1 MSTYCVT
8 GGAGFI
14 GSHLC
19 ERLLKLG
26 HRVVCIDNFNG
37 LYDYKI
43 KIANILNSTGKDA
56 TFQFDGQEADLLHL
70 QQAVN
75 GDNYRLAVA
84 DIRHADELAA
94 VFGSERIDAVIHLAA
109 MAGVRPSIADPL
121 LYEDVNV
128 RGTMTV
134 LEAMRK
140 HGVRKWL
147 CASSSSVYG
156 NQTKVPFSETDR
168 VDRSISPYAATKK
181 ACEVLAHTYY
191 HLHGIDTMLL
201 RFFTVYGE
209 RQRPDLAIHKFVGM
223 LDRGEPLTI
232 YGDGSSRRDYTYVGD
247 IVDGIVGALAY
258 VEANESV
265 YEIVNLGTN
274 RTISLLD
281 LVRSVEAALGK
292 EASIRW
298 MPNQPGDVE
307 QTYADISRANELFGY
322 DPQSNFAEGLHRFVN
337 WYRGSSHG
345 QALGHRAD
353 L

>member
-37 LYDYKI
+37 VYDYKI
-43 KIANILNSTGKDA
+43 KIKNILNSTGLET
-56 TFQFDGQEADLLHL
+56 TFQYSNKETDLLHL
-70 QQAVN
+70 QQAVE
-75 GDNYRLAVA
+75 GDSYKLVVA

-94 VFGSERIDAVIHLAA
+94 AFGNERIDAVIHLAA
-109 MAGVRPSIADPL
+109 MAGVRPSIEDPL

-128 RGTMTV
+128 RGTLTV

-156 NQTKVPFSETDR
+156 NQAKVPFSEEDR

-181 ACEVLAHTYY
+181 ACEVLGHTYY
-191 HLHGIDTMLL
+191 HLHDIDTIML

-223 LDRGEPLTI
+223 LDRGEPLTV

-247 IVDGIVGALAY
+247 IVDGMIGALAF
-258 VEANESV
+258 VEGHETV
-265 YEIVNLGTN
+265 YEIVNIGTN
-274 RTISLLD
+274 RTISLLE
-281 LVRSVEAALGK
+281 LVRSIEQAFGK
-292 EASIRW
+292 EALLRW
-298 MPNQPGDVE
+298 LPNQPGDVE
-307 QTYADISRANELFGY
+307 QTYADISKANGLFGY
-322 DPQSNFAEGLHRFVN
+322 DPQTDFAEGLHKFVT
-337 WYRGSSHG
+337 WYRGN
-345 QALGHRAD
+345 
-353 L
+353 